1 MGYRG
6 KTVDQERA
14 RSLRAEAWTLAEIA
28 AELGV
33 SKSSV
38 SVWVRDVEFEPRPRR
53 TARRRA
59 PNRLQIAKQAEI
71 EACRAVGLERIGSL
85 SDRDLL
91 IAGTALYAGEGAKRD
106 GYVVFTNSDPAMI
119 VLFCVWLR
127 RFFDIDETRLRVR
140 LYLHEDLD
148 LRRAMRFWSEL
159 VGIPEGQFQRPYRA
173 VADPTMRRNRH
184 EHGCPSV
191 RYACATTHRR
201 VMGLVAALLSC
212 DPPFRGSSVGRA
224 SDC

>member
-6 KTVDQERA
+6 KTAEQERA

-71 EACRAVGLERIGSL
+71 EACRVGLERIGSL

-91 IAGTALYAGEGAKRD
+91 IAGTALYAGEGAKRR
-106 GYVVFTNSDPAMI
+106 VRRLHQRDPAMI

-127 RFFDIDETRLRVR
+127 GSSTSTRRGSGFGSTCTR
-140 LYLHEDLD
+140 TWTSMATE
-148 LRRAMRFWSEL
+148 FWSEL

-184 EHGCPSV
+184 EHRCLRAV
-191 RYACATTHRR
+191 RVRR
-201 VMGLVAALLSC
+201 RTEG
-212 DPPFRGSSVGRA
+212 
-224 SDC
+224 